1 MFLTYLTL
9 ISGISLSIIA
19 AGYSII
25 GLAALFAGATT
36 AIYAMGGALEV
47 AKLVMASWLYNNWKS
62 PLLPKSIKY
71 YLTSAVVI
79 LIFITSVGIF
89 GFLSKAHLDQV
100 VPENNNVLQ
109 IQIID
114 EQIEQ
119 RQNTISRSQ
128 TQLEKMD
135 ELVINTTEE
144 TSWFSSSS
152 QRAIDERNNQREER
166 LLLEKTIDESL
177 NKINELSDKKAG
189 IRTEQLKLEADL
201 GPIKYVAEFIY
212 GDEAENHFDKAVRII
227 IIILI
232 FVFDPVAVLMLISA
246 NISFKERRMKSN
258 SNLENYIEELK
269 DNNEDFKNLNDEVA
283 EILAKQKKVWKKE
296 KEYEVFIDSLTD
308 EERASLSPDEIKLK
322 LSQIHTWR
330 ENEQLLEEEVADNDR
345 YKNNV

>member
-100 VPENNNVLQ
+100 VPESNNKLQ
-109 IQIID
+109 VQILD

-119 RQNTISRSQ
+119 RQNVINRSQ
-128 TQLEKMD
+128 LQLEKMD

-212 GDEAENHFDKAVRII
+212 GDEAKDHFDKAVRII

-246 NISFKERRMKSN
+246 NISLREKRINEVEP
-258 SNLENYIEELK
+258 ENA
-269 DNNEDFKNLNDEVA
+269 NDQVA
-283 EILAKQKKVWKKE
+283 EILAKQKKIWKKE
-296 KEYEVFIDSLTD
+296 REYEQFMETLTD
-308 EERASLSPDEIKLK
+308 EERATLSPDEIKLK

-330 ENEQLLEEEVADNDR
+330 EDPNDK

>member
-9 ISGISLSIIA
+9 ISGISLSVIA

-25 GLAALFAGATT
+25 GLAALFAGATS
-36 AIYAMGGALEV
+36 AIIAMGGALEV
-47 AKLVMASWLYNNWKS
+47 AKLVMASWLYNNWHS

-71 YLTSAVVI
+71 YLTSAVII
-79 LIFITSVGIF
+79 LVFITSVGIF

-100 VPENNNVLQ
+100 VPESNNKLQ
-109 IQIID
+109 VQILD

-119 RQNTISRSQ
+119 RQNVINRSQ
-128 TQLEKMD
+128 LQLEKMD
-135 ELVINTTEE
+135 ELIINQSEE
-144 TSWFSSSS
+144 TSFFSSSS
-152 QRAIDERNNQREER
+152 QRAIAERNNQREER
-166 LLLEKTIDESL
+166 LLLEKTIEESL

-246 NISFKERRMKSN
+246 NISLKERRMK
-258 SNLENYIEELK
+258 LEPETIEG
-269 DNNEDFKNLNDEVA
+269 DPNETVA
-283 EILAKQKKVWKKE
+283 EILAKQKKIWKKE
-296 KEYEVFIDSLTD
+296 REYERFMDTLTD
-308 EERASLSPDEIKLK
+308 EEKATLSPDEIKLK

-330 ENEQLLEEEVADNDR
+330 EDPNDK

>member
-47 AKLVMASWLYNNWKS
+47 AKLVIASWLYNNWNS
-62 PLLPKSIKY
+62 PLLPKSIKI
-71 YLTSAVVI
+71 YLTSAVVV
-79 LIFITSVGIF
+79 LVFITSVGIF

-100 VPENNNVLQ
+100 VPESNNKLQ
-109 IQIID
+109 VQILD

-119 RQNTISRSQ
+119 RQKTIDRSQ
-128 TQLEKMD
+128 KQLTRMDDLIETQS
-135 ELVINTTEE
+135 EE
-144 TSWFSSSS
+144 SSWFSSSS
-152 QRAIDERNNQREER
+152 QRAITERNNQKQERISLEE
-166 LLLEKTIDESL
+166 TIEESL

-212 GDEAENHFDKAVRII
+212 GDKAKDHFDEAVRWI

-246 NISFKERRMKSN
+246 NISLRERRMLMGETEDSN
-258 SNLENYIEELK
+258 PESASEEIGK
-269 DNNEDFKNLNDEVA
+269 FTANEEVA
-283 EILAKQKKVWKKE
+283 RILAKQKKIWKKE
-296 KEYEVFIDSLTD
+296 RDYENFVAELTD
-308 EERASLSPDEIKLK
+308 EELSKLSPDEIRLK
-322 LSQIHTWR
+322 LNQIYEWND
-330 ENEQLLEEEVADNDR
+330 EDDR
-345 YKNNV
+345 YKGNV

>member
-47 AKLVMASWLYNNWKS
+47 AKLVMASWLYNNWNS

-71 YLTSAVVI
+71 YLTSAVVV

-100 VPENNNVLQ
+100 VPESNNALQ
-109 IQIID
+109 IEIID

-119 RQNTISRSQ
+119 RQKTIDRSQ
-128 TQLEKMD
+128 KQLTRMDDLIETQS
-135 ELVINTTEE
+135 EE
-144 TSWFSSSS
+144 TSWFTSSS
-152 QRAIDERNNQREER
+152 QKAITERNNQKLER
-166 LLLEKTIDESL
+166 LSLEETIDQSL
-177 NKINELSDKKAG
+177 NKINELSDKKSG
-189 IRTEQLKLEADL
+189 IRTEQLKIEADL

-212 GDEAENHFDKAVRII
+212 GDEAVNHFDKAVRII

-246 NISFKERRMKSN
+246 NISFKERRM
-258 SNLENYIEELK
+258 LIGETVEELEDNSEDIKNLVQNKK
-269 DNNEDFKNLNDEVA
+269 DKLVKELVEIITANKKDWKKDRDFKEFM
-283 EILAKQKKVWKKE
+283 E
-296 KEYEVFIDSLTD
+296 SLTD
-308 EERASLSPDEIKLK
+308 EERAILSPDEIKLK
-322 LSQIHTWR
+322 LNQIHTWS
-330 ENEQLLEEEVADNDR
+330 DSDDK

>member
-9 ISGISLSIIA
+9 ISGISLSVIA

-25 GLAALFAGATT
+25 GLAALFAGATS
-36 AIYAMGGALEV
+36 AIIAMGGALEV
-47 AKLVMASWLYNNWKS
+47 AKLVMASWLYNNWHS

-71 YLTSAVVI
+71 YLTSAVII

-100 VPENNNVLQ
+100 VPESNNKLQ
-109 IQIID
+109 VQILD

-119 RQNTISRSQ
+119 RQNVINRSQ
-128 TQLEKMD
+128 LQLEKMD
-135 ELVINTTEE
+135 ELIINQSEE
-144 TSWFSSSS
+144 TSFFSSSS
-152 QRAIDERNNQREER
+152 QRAIVERNNQREER
-166 LLLEKTIDESL
+166 LLLEKTIEESL

-246 NISFKERRMKSN
+246 NISLKERRMK
-258 SNLENYIEELK
+258 LEPETIEG
-269 DNNEDFKNLNDEVA
+269 DPNETVA
-283 EILAKQKKVWKKE
+283 EILAKQKKIWKKE
-296 KEYEVFIDSLTD
+296 REYERFMDTLTD
-308 EERASLSPDEIKLK
+308 EEKATLSPDEIKLK

-330 ENEQLLEEEVADNDR
+330 EDPNDK

>member
-1 MFLTYLTL
+1 
-9 ISGISLSIIA
+9 
-19 AGYSII
+19 
-25 GLAALFAGATT
+25 
-36 AIYAMGGALEV
+36 
-47 AKLVMASWLYNNWKS
+47 MASWLYNNWHS

-100 VPENNNVLQ
+100 VPESNNKLQ
-109 IQIID
+109 VEILD

-119 RQNTISRSQ
+119 RQKTIERSQ
-128 TQLEKMD
+128 KQLTRMDDLIETQS
-135 ELVINTTEE
+135 EE
-144 TSWFSSSS
+144 SSWFSSSS
-152 QRAIDERNNQREER
+152 QKAIAERNNQREER
-166 LLLEKTIDESL
+166 LLLEKTIEESL
-177 NKINELSDKKAG
+177 NKINELTDKKAG
-189 IRTEQLKLEADL
+189 IKTEQLKLEADL

-246 NISFKERRMKSN
+246 NISLKERRMN
-258 SNLENYIEELK
+258 QQEPENA
-269 DNNEDFKNLNDEVA
+269 NDQVA

-296 KEYEVFIDSLTD
+296 REYEQFMNSLT
-308 EERASLSPDEIKLK
+308 EEEKANLSPDEIKLK

-330 ENEQLLEEEVADNDR
+330 EEYDDDK

>member
-1 MFLTYLTL
+1 MFLTYLIL
-9 ISGISLSIIA
+9 ISGIALSIIA

-47 AKLVMASWLYNNWKS
+47 AKLVIASWLYNNWKN

-71 YLTSAVVI
+71 YLTSAVIV

-100 VPENNNVLQ
+100 VPESNNALQ
-109 IQIID
+109 VQILD

-119 RQNTISRSQ
+119 RQKTIDRSQ
-128 TQLEKMD
+128 KQLTRMDDLIETQS
-135 ELVINTTEE
+135 EE
-144 TSWFSSSS
+144 SSWFSSSS
-152 QRAIDERNNQREER
+152 QRAITERNNQKQERITLEE
-166 LLLEKTIDESL
+166 TIEESL

-189 IRTEQLKLEADL
+189 IRTEQLKIEADL

-212 GDEAENHFDKAVRII
+212 GDEAVNHFDKAVRII

-246 NISFKERRMKSN
+246 NISFKERRM
-258 SNLENYIEELK
+258 LIGETVEELE
-269 DNNEDFKNLNDEVA
+269 DNSEDIKNLVQNKKDKLVKELV
-283 EILAKQKKVWKKE
+283 EIITANKKDWKKDRDY
-296 KEYEVFIDSLTD
+296 KEFMESLTD
-308 EERASLSPDEIKLK
+308 EERAILSPDEIKLK
-322 LSQIHTWR
+322 LNQIHTWS
-330 ENEQLLEEEVADNDR
+330 DSDDK

>member
-25 GLAALFAGATT
+25 GLAALFAGATS
-36 AIYAMGGALEV
+36 AIIAMGGALEV
-47 AKLVMASWLYNNWKS
+47 AKLVMASWLYNNWHS

-100 VPENNNVLQ
+100 VPESNNKLQ
-109 IQIID
+109 VEILD

-119 RQNTISRSQ
+119 RQKTIERSQ
-128 TQLEKMD
+128 KQLTRMDDLIETQS
-135 ELVINTTEE
+135 EE
-144 TSWFSSSS
+144 SSWFSSSS
-152 QRAIDERNNQREER
+152 QKAIAERNNQREER
-166 LLLEKTIDESL
+166 LLLEKTIEESL
-177 NKINELSDKKAG
+177 NKINELTDKKAG
-189 IRTEQLKLEADL
+189 IKTEQLKLEADL

-246 NISFKERRMKSN
+246 NISLKERRMN
-258 SNLENYIEELK
+258 QQEPENA
-269 DNNEDFKNLNDEVA
+269 NDQVA

-296 KEYEVFIDSLTD
+296 REYEQFMNSLT
-308 EERASLSPDEIKLK
+308 EEEKANLSPDEIKLK

-330 ENEQLLEEEVADNDR
+330 EEYDDDK

>member
-71 YLTSAVVI
+71 YLTSAVVV

-100 VPENNNVLQ
+100 VPENNNALQ

-246 NISFKERRMKSN
+246 NISLKERRMK
-258 SNLENYIEELK
+258 LEPETIEG
-269 DNNEDFKNLNDEVA
+269 DPNETVA
-283 EILAKQKKVWKKE
+283 EILAKQKKIWKKE
-296 KEYEVFIDSLTD
+296 REYERFMDTLTD
-308 EERASLSPDEIKLK
+308 EEKATLSPDEIKLK
-322 LSQIHTWR
+322 LSQIHTWS
-330 ENEQLLEEEVADNDR
+330 DGDDK

>member
-1 MFLTYLTL
+1 MFLTYLIL
-9 ISGISLSIIA
+9 ISGIALSIIA

-47 AKLVMASWLYNNWKS
+47 AKLVMASWLYNNWKN

-71 YLTSAVVI
+71 YLTSAVVV

-100 VPENNNVLQ
+100 VPENNNALQ

-246 NISFKERRMKSN
+246 NISFKERRMNQS
-258 SNLENYIEELK
+258 SNLENYIEELE
-269 DNNEDFKNLNDEVA
+269 DNNKDIKNLVQNRKDELVKELA
-283 EILAKQKKVWKKE
+283 EIITANKKDWKKDRDYKKFME
-296 KEYEVFIDSLTD
+296 SLTD
-308 EERASLSPDEIKLK
+308 EEKAILSPDEIKLK
-322 LSQIHTWR
+322 LNQIHTWS
-330 ENEQLLEEEVADNDR
+330 EGDDK

>member
-9 ISGISLSIIA
+9 ISGISLSVIA

-25 GLAALFAGATT
+25 GLAALFAGATS
-36 AIYAMGGALEV
+36 AIIAMGGALEV
-47 AKLVMASWLYNNWKS
+47 AKLVMASWLYNNWHS

-71 YLTSAVVI
+71 YLTSAVII

-100 VPENNNVLQ
+100 VPESNNKLQ
-109 IQIID
+109 VQILD

-119 RQNTISRSQ
+119 RQNVINRSQ
-128 TQLEKMD
+128 LQLEKMD
-135 ELVINTTEE
+135 ELIINQSEE
-144 TSWFSSSS
+144 TSFFSSSS
-152 QRAIDERNNQREER
+152 QRAIAERNNQREER
-166 LLLEKTIDESL
+166 LLLEKTIEESL

-189 IRTEQLKLEADL
+189 KRTEQLKLEADL

-246 NISFKERRMKSN
+246 NISLKERRMK
-258 SNLENYIEELK
+258 LEPETIEG
-269 DNNEDFKNLNDEVA
+269 DPNETVA
-283 EILAKQKKVWKKE
+283 EILAKQKKIWKKE
-296 KEYEVFIDSLTD
+296 REYERFMDTLTD
-308 EERASLSPDEIKLK
+308 EEKATLSPDEIKLK

-330 ENEQLLEEEVADNDR
+330 EDPNDK

>member
-100 VPENNNVLQ
+100 VPENNNALQ

-246 NISFKERRMKSN
+246 NISFKERRMRQEPEVVEGN
-258 SNLENYIEELK
+258 A
-269 DNNEDFKNLNDEVA
+269 NETVA
-283 EILAKQKKVWKKE
+283 EILAKQKKIWKKE
-296 KEYEVFIDSLTD
+296 REYEQFVESLSD
-308 EERASLSPDEIKLK
+308 EERATLSPDEIKLK
-322 LSQIHTWR
+322 LSQIHTWS
-330 ENEQLLEEEVADNDR
+330 DGDDK
-345 YKNNV
+345 YKNCLLYATPSHRAGLISLMQYND

>member
-71 YLTSAVVI
+71 YLTSAVVV

-100 VPENNNVLQ
+100 VPENNNALQ

-246 NISFKERRMKSN
+246 NISFKERRMRQEPEVVEGN
-258 SNLENYIEELK
+258 A
-269 DNNEDFKNLNDEVA
+269 NETVA
-283 EILAKQKKVWKKE
+283 EILAKQKKIWKKE
-296 KEYEVFIDSLTD
+296 REYEQFVESLSD
-308 EERASLSPDEIKLK
+308 EERATLSPDEIKLK
-322 LSQIHTWR
+322 LSQIHTWS
-330 ENEQLLEEEVADNDR
+330 DGDDK

>member
-25 GLAALFAGATT
+25 GLAALFAGATS
-36 AIYAMGGALEV
+36 AIIAMGGALEV
-47 AKLVMASWLYNNWKS
+47 AKLVMASWLYNNWHS

-100 VPENNNVLQ
+100 VPESNNKLQ
-109 IQIID
+109 VEILD

-119 RQNTISRSQ
+119 RQKTIERSQ
-128 TQLEKMD
+128 KQLTRMDDLIETQS
-135 ELVINTTEE
+135 EE
-144 TSWFSSSS
+144 SSWFSSSS
-152 QRAIDERNNQREER
+152 QKAIAERNNQREER
-166 LLLEKTIDESL
+166 LLLEKTIEESL
-177 NKINELSDKKAG
+177 NKINELTDKKAG
-189 IRTEQLKLEADL
+189 IKTEQLKLEADL

-246 NISFKERRMKSN
+246 NISLKERRMNQKEP
-258 SNLENYIEELK
+258 ENA
-269 DNNEDFKNLNDEVA
+269 NDQVA

-296 KEYEVFIDSLTD
+296 REYEQFMNSLT
-308 EERASLSPDEIKLK
+308 EEEKANLSPDEIKLK

-330 ENEQLLEEEVADNDR
+330 EEYDDDK

>member
-47 AKLVMASWLYNNWKS
+47 AKLVMASWLYNNWNS

-71 YLTSAVVI
+71 YLTSAVVV

-100 VPENNNVLQ
+100 VPESNNALQ
-109 IQIID
+109 IEIID

-119 RQNTISRSQ
+119 RQKTIDRSQ
-128 TQLEKMD
+128 KQLTRMDDLIETQS
-135 ELVINTTEE
+135 EE
-144 TSWFSSSS
+144 TSWFTSSS
-152 QRAIDERNNQREER
+152 QKAITERNNQKLER
-166 LLLEKTIDESL
+166 LSLEETIDQSL
-177 NKINELSDKKAG
+177 NKINELSDKKSG
-189 IRTEQLKLEADL
+189 IRTEQLKIEADL
-201 GPIKYVAEFIY
+201 GPIKYVAEFLY
-212 GDEAENHFDKAVRII
+212 GDEAVNHFDKAVRII

-246 NISFKERRMKSN
+246 NISLRERRMTIGETFKE
-258 SNLENYIEELK
+258 LE
-269 DNNEDFKNLNDEVA
+269 DNNKDIKNLVQDRKDELVKELVEIITANKKDWKKDRDFKEFM
-283 EILAKQKKVWKKE
+283 E
-296 KEYEVFIDSLTD
+296 SLTD
-308 EERASLSPDEIKLK
+308 EERAILSPDEIKLK
-322 LSQIHTWR
+322 LSQIHTWS
-330 ENEQLLEEEVADNDR
+330 DGDDK

>member
-25 GLAALFAGATT
+25 GLAALFAGATS
-36 AIYAMGGALEV
+36 AIIAMGGALEV
-47 AKLVMASWLYNNWKS
+47 AKLVMASWLYNNWNNV
-62 PLLPKSIKY
+62 LLPKSIKY

-79 LIFITSVGIF
+79 LVFITSVGIF

-100 VPENNNVLQ
+100 VPESNNKLQ
-109 IQIID
+109 VQILD

-119 RQNTISRSQ
+119 RQKTINRSQ
-128 TQLEKMD
+128 LQLEKMD
-135 ELVINTTEE
+135 ELIINQSEE
-144 TSWFSSSS
+144 TSLFSSSS
-152 QRAIDERNNQREER
+152 QRAIAERNNQKEER

-177 NKINELSDKKAG
+177 NKINELSDKRAG

-212 GDEAENHFDKAVRII
+212 GDEAVNHFDKAVRII

-246 NISFKERRMKSN
+246 NISLRERRMNQNGN
-258 SNLENYIEELK
+258 SENYIEELE
-269 DNNEDFKNLNDEVA
+269 DNNNDIQNLVQGRKDELFKELIEIITANKKDWKKDRDFKEFM
-283 EILAKQKKVWKKE
+283 E
-296 KEYEVFIDSLTD
+296 SLTD
-308 EERASLSPDEIKLK
+308 EERAILSPDEIKLK
-322 LSQIHTWR
+322 LSQIHTWS
-330 ENEQLLEEEVADNDR
+330 DGDDK

>member
-47 AKLVMASWLYNNWKS
+47 AKLVMASWLYNNWNS

-71 YLTSAVVI
+71 YLTSAVVV

-100 VPENNNVLQ
+100 VPESNNALQ
-109 IQIID
+109 IEIID

-119 RQNTISRSQ
+119 RQKTIDRSQ
-128 TQLEKMD
+128 KQLTRMDDLIETQS
-135 ELVINTTEE
+135 EE
-144 TSWFSSSS
+144 TSWFTSSS
-152 QRAIDERNNQREER
+152 QKAITERNNQKLER
-166 LLLEKTIDESL
+166 LSLEETIDQSL
-177 NKINELSDKKAG
+177 NKINELSDKKSG
-189 IRTEQLKLEADL
+189 IRTEQLKIEADL

-212 GDEAENHFDKAVRII
+212 GDEAVNHFDKAVRII

-246 NISFKERRMKSN
+246 NISFKERRM
-258 SNLENYIEELK
+258 LIGETVEELE
-269 DNNEDFKNLNDEVA
+269 DNSEDIKNLVQNKKDKLVKELV
-283 EILAKQKKVWKKE
+283 EIITANKKDWKKDRDY
-296 KEYEVFIDSLTD
+296 KEFMESLTD
-308 EERASLSPDEIKLK
+308 EERAILSPDEIKLK
-322 LSQIHTWR
+322 LNQIHTWS
-330 ENEQLLEEEVADNDR
+330 DSDDK

>member
-1 MFLTYLTL
+1 MFLTYLIL
-9 ISGISLSIIA
+9 ISGIALSIIA

-47 AKLVMASWLYNNWKS
+47 AKLVIASWLYNNWKN

-71 YLTSAVVI
+71 YLTSAVVV

-100 VPENNNVLQ
+100 VPESNNALQ
-109 IQIID
+109 VQILD

-119 RQNTISRSQ
+119 RQKTIDRSQ
-128 TQLEKMD
+128 KQLTRMDDLIETQS
-135 ELVINTTEE
+135 EE
-144 TSWFSSSS
+144 SSWFSSSS
-152 QRAIDERNNQREER
+152 QRAITERNNQKQERISLEE
-166 LLLEKTIDESL
+166 TIEESL

-189 IRTEQLKLEADL
+189 IRTEQLKIEADL

-212 GDEAENHFDKAVRII
+212 GDEAVNHFDKAVRII

-246 NISFKERRMKSN
+246 NISFKERRM
-258 SNLENYIEELK
+258 LIGETVEELE
-269 DNNEDFKNLNDEVA
+269 DNSEDIKNLVQNKKDKLVKELV
-283 EILAKQKKVWKKE
+283 EIITANKKDWKKDRDY
-296 KEYEVFIDSLTD
+296 KEFMESLTD
-308 EERASLSPDEIKLK
+308 EERAILSPDEIKLK
-322 LSQIHTWR
+322 LNQIHTWS
-330 ENEQLLEEEVADNDR
+330 DSDDK

>member
-47 AKLVMASWLYNNWKS
+47 AKLVMASWLYNNWNNQ
-62 PLLPKSIKY
+62 LLPKSIKY
-71 YLTSAVVI
+71 YLTSAVVV

-100 VPENNNVLQ
+100 VPENNNALQ

-212 GDEAENHFDKAVRII
+212 GDEAVNHFDKAVRII

-246 NISFKERRMKSN
+246 NISLREKRMRQEPEVVEGN
-258 SNLENYIEELK
+258 A
-269 DNNEDFKNLNDEVA
+269 NETVA
-283 EILAKQKKVWKKE
+283 EILAKQKKIWKKE
-296 KEYEVFIDSLTD
+296 REYEQFVESLSD
-308 EERASLSPDEIKLK
+308 EERATLSPDEIKLK
-322 LSQIHTWR
+322 LSQIHTWS
-330 ENEQLLEEEVADNDR
+330 DGDDK

>member
-1 MFLTYLTL
+1 MFLAILTL

-36 AIYAMGGALEV
+36 AVYAMGGALEI
-47 AKLVMASWLYNNWKS
+47 AKLVMASWLYNNWNN

-71 YLTSAVVI
+71 YLTTSVVV

-100 VPENNNVLQ
+100 VPESNNKLQ
-109 IQIID
+109 VQILD

-119 RQNTISRSQ
+119 RQKTIERSQ
-128 TQLEKMD
+128 KQLTRMDDLIETQS
-135 ELVINTTEE
+135 EE
-144 TSWFSSSS
+144 TSFFSSSS
-152 QRAIDERNNQREER
+152 QRAIAERNNQREER
-166 LLLEKTIDESL
+166 LLLEKTIEESL
-177 NKINELSDKKAG
+177 NKINELSDKKSE

-212 GDEAENHFDKAVRII
+212 GDEAVNHFDKAVRII

-246 NISFKERRMKSN
+246 NISLRQLKKPKETNTNREKLIEIITANKKDWKKDRDYTDFIS
-258 SNLENYIEELK
+258 SLSEEELIK
-269 DNNEDFKNLNDEVA
+269 LN
-283 EILAKQKKVWKKE
+283 
-296 KEYEVFIDSLTD
+296 
-308 EERASLSPDEIKLK
+308 PDEIKLK
-322 LSQIHTWR
+322 LNQIYEWGKD
-330 ENEQLLEEEVADNDR
+330 EDK

>member
-25 GLAALFAGATT
+25 GLAALFAGATS
-36 AIYAMGGALEV
+36 AIIAMGGALEV
-47 AKLVMASWLYNNWKS
+47 AKLVMASWLYNNWHS

-100 VPENNNVLQ
+100 VPESNNKLQ
-109 IQIID
+109 VEILD

-119 RQNTISRSQ
+119 RQKTIERSQ
-128 TQLEKMD
+128 KQLTRMDDLIETQS
-135 ELVINTTEE
+135 EE
-144 TSWFSSSS
+144 SSWFSSSS
-152 QRAIDERNNQREER
+152 QKAIAERNNQREER
-166 LLLEKTIDESL
+166 LLLEKTIEESL
-177 NKINELSDKKAG
+177 NKINELTDKKAG

-246 NISFKERRMKSN
+246 NISLKERRMNQKEP
-258 SNLENYIEELK
+258 ENA
-269 DNNEDFKNLNDEVA
+269 NDQVA

-296 KEYEVFIDSLTD
+296 REYEQFMNSLT
-308 EERASLSPDEIKLK
+308 EEEKANLSPDEIKLK

-330 ENEQLLEEEVADNDR
+330 EEYDDDK

>member
-25 GLAALFAGATT
+25 GLAALFAGATS
-36 AIYAMGGALEV
+36 AIIAMGGALEV
-47 AKLVMASWLYNNWKS
+47 AKLVMASWLYNNWHS

-100 VPENNNVLQ
+100 VPESNNKLQ
-109 IQIID
+109 VQILD

-119 RQNTISRSQ
+119 RQNVINRSQ
-128 TQLEKMD
+128 LQLEKMD
-135 ELVINTTEE
+135 ELIINQSEE
-144 TSWFSSSS
+144 TSFFSSSS
-152 QRAIDERNNQREER
+152 QRAITERNNQREER
-166 LLLEKTIDESL
+166 LLLEKTIEESL

-246 NISFKERRMKSN
+246 NISLKERRMR
-258 SNLENYIEELK
+258 LEPETVEG
-269 DNNEDFKNLNDEVA
+269 DPNETVA
-283 EILAKQKKVWKKE
+283 EILAKQKKIWKKE
-296 KEYEVFIDSLTD
+296 REYEQFMESFTD
-308 EERASLSPDEIKLK
+308 EEKATLSPDEIKLK

-330 ENEQLLEEEVADNDR
+330 EDPNDK

>member
-9 ISGISLSIIA
+9 LSGIVISIIA
-19 AGYSII
+19 ASYSII

-36 AIYAMGGALEV
+36 AIIAMGGALEV
-47 AKLVMASWLYNNWKS
+47 GKLVMASWLYNNWEN

-71 YLTSAVVI
+71 YLTSAVVV

-100 VPENNNVLQ
+100 VPESNNKLQ
-109 IQIID
+109 IQILD

-119 RQNTISRSQ
+119 RQKTINRSQ
-128 TQLEKMD
+128 LQLEKMD
-135 ELVINTTEE
+135 ELIINQSEE
-144 TSWFSSSS
+144 TSLFSSSS
-152 QRAIDERNNQREER
+152 QRAIAERNNQKEER
-166 LLLEKTIDESL
+166 LLLEKTIEESL

-212 GDEAENHFDKAVRII
+212 GDEAVNHFDKAVRII

-246 NISFKERRMKSN
+246 NISLRERRMR
-258 SNLENYIEELK
+258 LEPEIVEG
-269 DNNEDFKNLNDEVA
+269 DANETVA
-283 EILAKQKKVWKKE
+283 EILAKQKKIWKKE
-296 KEYEVFIDSLTD
+296 REYEQFMESLSD
-308 EERASLSPDEIKLK
+308 EEKATLSPDEIKLK
-322 LSQIHTWR
+322 LSQIHTWS
-330 ENEQLLEEEVADNDR
+330 DGDDK

>member
-47 AKLVMASWLYNNWKS
+47 AKLVMASWLYNNWNNQ
-62 PLLPKSIKY
+62 LLPKSIKY
-71 YLTSAVVI
+71 YLTSAVVV

-100 VPENNNVLQ
+100 VPENNNALQ

-212 GDEAENHFDKAVRII
+212 GDEAVNHFDKAVRII

-246 NISFKERRMKSN
+246 NISLKERRMR
-258 SNLENYIEELK
+258 LEPEIVEG
-269 DNNEDFKNLNDEVA
+269 DANETVA
-283 EILAKQKKVWKKE
+283 EILAKQKKIWKKE
-296 KEYEVFIDSLTD
+296 REYEQFVESLSD
-308 EERASLSPDEIKLK
+308 EERATLSPDEIKLK
-322 LSQIHTWR
+322 LSQIHTWS
-330 ENEQLLEEEVADNDR
+330 DGDDK

>member
-47 AKLVMASWLYNNWKS
+47 AKLVMASWLYNNWNS

-71 YLTSAVVI
+71 YLTSAVVV

-100 VPENNNVLQ
+100 VPESNNALQ
-109 IQIID
+109 IEIID

-119 RQNTISRSQ
+119 RQKTIDRSQ
-128 TQLEKMD
+128 KQLTRMDDLIETQS
-135 ELVINTTEE
+135 EE
-144 TSWFSSSS
+144 TSWFTSSS
-152 QRAIDERNNQREER
+152 QKAITERNNQKLER
-166 LLLEKTIDESL
+166 LSLEETIDQSL
-177 NKINELSDKKAG
+177 NKINELSDKKSG
-189 IRTEQLKLEADL
+189 IRTEQLKIEADL
-201 GPIKYVAEFIY
+201 GPIKYVAEFLY
-212 GDEAENHFDKAVRII
+212 GDEAVNHFDKAVRII

-246 NISFKERRMKSN
+246 NISLRERRMTIGETFKE
-258 SNLENYIEELK
+258 LE
-269 DNNEDFKNLNDEVA
+269 DNNKDIKNLVQGRKDELVKELV
-283 EILAKQKKVWKKE
+283 EIITANKKDWKKDRDY
-296 KEYEVFIDSLTD
+296 KEFMESLTD
-308 EERASLSPDEIKLK
+308 EERAILSPDEIKLK
-322 LSQIHTWR
+322 LNQIHTWS
-330 ENEQLLEEEVADNDR
+330 EGDDK

>member
-100 VPENNNVLQ
+100 VPENNNALQ

-246 NISFKERRMKSN
+246 NISLKERRMK
-258 SNLENYIEELK
+258 LEPETIEG
-269 DNNEDFKNLNDEVA
+269 DPNETVA
-283 EILAKQKKVWKKE
+283 EILAKQKKIWKKE
-296 KEYEVFIDSLTD
+296 REYERFMDTLTD
-308 EERASLSPDEIKLK
+308 EEKATLSPDEIKLK

-330 ENEQLLEEEVADNDR
+330 EDPNDK

>member
-47 AKLVMASWLYNNWKS
+47 AKLVMASWLYNNWHS

-100 VPENNNVLQ
+100 VPESNNKLQ
-109 IQIID
+109 VQILD

-119 RQNTISRSQ
+119 RQKTINRSQ
-128 TQLEKMD
+128 LQLEKMD
-135 ELVINTTEE
+135 ELIINQSEE
-144 TSWFSSSS
+144 TSFFSSSS
-152 QRAIDERNNQREER
+152 QRAITERNNQREER
-166 LLLEKTIDESL
+166 LLLEKTIEESL

-189 IRTEQLKLEADL
+189 IKTEQLKLEADL

-212 GDEAENHFDKAVRII
+212 GDEAEDYFDEAVRII

-246 NISFKERRMKSN
+246 NISLREKRINEVEP
-258 SNLENYIEELK
+258 ENA
-269 DNNEDFKNLNDEVA
+269 NDQVA
-283 EILAKQKKVWKKE
+283 EILAKQKKIWKKE
-296 KEYEVFIDSLTD
+296 REYEQFMETLTD
-308 EERASLSPDEIKLK
+308 EERATLSPDEIKLK

-330 ENEQLLEEEVADNDR
+330 EDPNDK

>member
-25 GLAALFAGATT
+25 GLAALFAGATS
-36 AIYAMGGALEV
+36 AIIAMGGALEV
-47 AKLVMASWLYNNWKS
+47 AKLVMASWLYNNWHS

-100 VPENNNVLQ
+100 VPESNNKLQ
-109 IQIID
+109 VQILD

-119 RQNTISRSQ
+119 RQNVINRSQ
-128 TQLEKMD
+128 LQLEKMD
-135 ELVINTTEE
+135 ELIINQSEE
-144 TSWFSSSS
+144 TSFFSSSS
-152 QRAIDERNNQREER
+152 QRAIAERNNQREER
-166 LLLEKTIDESL
+166 LLLEKTIEESL

-212 GDEAENHFDKAVRII
+212 GDEAEDYFDEAVRII

-246 NISFKERRMKSN
+246 NISLKERRMK
-258 SNLENYIEELK
+258 LEPETIEG
-269 DNNEDFKNLNDEVA
+269 DPNETVA
-283 EILAKQKKVWKKE
+283 EILAKQKKIWKKE
-296 KEYEVFIDSLTD
+296 REYERFMDTLTD
-308 EERASLSPDEIKLK
+308 EEKATLSPDEIKLK

-330 ENEQLLEEEVADNDR
+330 EDPNDK